1 MARLTKRVVDGL
13 LANPRHDLVEWDDEI
28 RGFGLRVQRSGIKSY
43 IVQYRNTHGRSRRLT
58 IGRHGVLTPEQ
69 ARKAARE
76 LLADVSRGD
85 DPARE
90 KRQAR
95 RALTVSELANRYLE
109 QHARVKKRPSSFK
122 GDEWALGRHI
132 LPVLGTLR
140 VDEVSRCEV
149 AAFHH
154 KLRKTPVMANRLLAL
169 LSKMFNLAERW
180 GMRPDGSNPCRHVD
194 RYPEQR
200 RERFLSG
207 HELASLGQALDQA
220 EQEQAELA
228 SAIAALRLL
237 VLTGAR
243 KGEILGLRWEN
254 VDWERRC
261 LRLEESKTGPKVIP
275 LNVPALEV
283 LMDLRANGSP
293 WVVAGSRP
301 GRRLVGLTRIWYRIR
316 KRAGLSDVRIHDLRH
331 SFASVAAGAGMGL
344 PVIGRLLGHTQAATT
359 QRYAHLA
366 DDPLRQASEEIGSR
380 IAEAMAQSGQQHRSA
395 N

>member
-28 RGFGLRVQRSGIKSY
+28 RGFGLRVKRSGIKSY

-237 VLTGAR
+237 VLTGAGGAHGLAR
-243 KGEILGLRWEN
+243 ERIALGC
-254 VDWERRC
+254 RR
-261 LRLEESKTGPKVIP
+261 IP
-275 LNVPALEV
+275 PRPAA
-283 LMDLRANGSP
+283 R
-293 WVVAGSRP
+293 
-301 GRRLVGLTRIWYRIR
+301 GLTRIWYRIR